1 MTKKEV
7 AVIEKQMTPVEIK
20 ERAETLAVTDEKSE
34 IRAAEM
40 LSQFNLVGDWMKK
53 DKAKEY
59 DPAWA
64 TVVAIRARWKPKEDI
79 LTAAIS
85 LVRSKMNKY
94 RTDAKA
100 KADAEAAKIAERVGE
115 GKGKFKVDTAVRKI
129 EEIDRPAGAVATEAG
144 VVKYKTTQKFEVMD
158 VTMLPIE
165 YILPDEVAIR
175 KAMLEGKK
183 LPGVRYFEE
192 QIPVNFR

>member
-7 AVIEKQMTPVEIK
+7 AIIEKQMTPVEIK

-59 DPAWA
+59 DPAWK

-79 LTAAIS
+79 LTAAIT

-100 KADAEAAKIAERVGE
+100 KADAEAAKIADRVGE

-129 EEIDRPAGAVATEAG
+129 EEIDRPTGAVATEAG